1 MKNYIFYTQEGFTYD
16 KSHNL
21 THNIQLLGNGK
32 GNAIDEAFKNFKDEQ
47 SYLLHQDYD
56 KVIAVQIV
64 SSSIMNLRLK
74 GDK

>member
-21 THNIQLLGNGK
+21 THNMQLLGTGK
-32 GNAIDEAFKNFKDEQ
+32 GNAMEEAFKNFKDEQ

>member
-21 THNIQLLGNGK
+21 THNIQLLGTGK
-32 GNAIDEAFKNFKDEQ
+32 GNAMEETFKNFKDEQ